1 VQKFNELRD
10 DERKKIEDLAKEA
23 NAYLIQMSNITGDG
37 IQDVKTKAC
46 DILLDHR
53 LTQKTKD
60 PKKEQAIMNRLHVAQ
75 PKKRDDIERPVNI
88 PQTVIDGVKRTGPTV
103 KELQEEF
110 GGAGNF
116 YIPIEDHYQLE
127 KEEWRYDEFP
137 EFYNGSNVLDFYDP
151 DIEKKLAK
159 LEKEEAEIL
168 KLEQEENELME
179 GEDDGDLS
187 ENSEGITMDDLKR
200 SLKEVR
206 KKKEILRLQHKLKAK
221 LKARPKKIQVETL
234 IDGLESKGIEV
245 NKESLRSRSKVR
257 RGIKDLEAGQDRL
270 ANKIANLSD
279 DEAAP
284 LIDDENV
291 ANEEADTRGRKRTRK
306 TTVNLGEFMDVD
318 EDSKSAGKFG
328 RSMTPAQRHIS
339 AQKIIRS
346 KTQERREGSTPK
358 RLPYKLVPEEQVRL
372 AKKITSKRFKNSV
385 QVNEADRHIAVKKP
399 KHLYA
404 GKMSNGTRNKR

>member
-1 VQKFNELRD
+1 
-10 DERKKIEDLAKEA
+10 
-23 NAYLIQMSNITGDG
+23 
-37 IQDVKTKAC
+37 
-46 DILLDHR
+46 
-53 LTQKTKD
+53 
-60 PKKEQAIMNRLHVAQ
+60 
-75 PKKRDDIERPVNI
+75 
-88 PQTVIDGVKRTGPTV
+88 
-103 KELQEEF
+103 
-110 GGAGNF
+110 
-116 YIPIEDHYQLE
+116 
-127 KEEWRYDEFP
+127 
-137 EFYNGSNVLDFYDP
+137 
-151 DIEKKLAK
+151 
-159 LEKEEAEIL
+159 
-168 KLEQEENELME
+168 ME

-328 RSMTPAQRHIS
+328 RSMTPA
-339 AQKIIRS
+339 
-346 KTQERREGSTPK
+346 
-358 RLPYKLVPEEQVRL
+358 
-372 AKKITSKRFKNSV
+372 
-385 QVNEADRHIAVKKP
+385 
-399 KHLYA
+399 
-404 GKMSNGTRNKR
+404 

>member
-1 VQKFNELRD
+1 
-10 DERKKIEDLAKEA
+10 
-23 NAYLIQMSNITGDG
+23 M
-37 IQDVKTKAC
+37 KTKAC

-75 PKKRDDIERPVNI
+75 PKKRDDIERPTNI
-88 PQTVIDGVKRTGPTV
+88 PQSVIDGVKRTGPTV

-151 DIEKKLAK
+151 DIEAKLAK

-168 KLEQEENELME
+168 KLENEENALMD
-179 GEDDGDLS
+179 GEDDAGELS

-221 LKARPKKIQVETL
+221 LKARPKKIAVDTL

-270 ANKIANLSD
+270 AAKIANGSD
-279 DEAAP
+279 DDTAALVQDDNLAEA
-284 LIDDENV
+284 
-291 ANEEADTRGRKRTRK
+291 EADARGRKRTRK
-306 TTVNLGEFMDVD
+306 TTVKLDEYMEID
-318 EDSKSAGKFG
+318 EDASKSTGKFG
-328 RSMTPAQRHIS
+328 RSMTPAQRHLS

-346 KTQERREGSTPK
+346 KT
-358 RLPYKLVPEEQVRL
+358 
-372 AKKITSKRFKNSV
+372 
-385 QVNEADRHIAVKKP
+385 
-399 KHLYA
+399 
-404 GKMSNGTRNKR
+404 